1 VERDTF
7 IATRVIVSQP
17 SAVLQSAI
25 ADAHASTTP
34 LRIIGAGTWL
44 DAGRP
49 VVAEQRLST
58 RLVAGVVEYVPGD
71 LVITVFAGTT
81 LEEIAHETARHGQ
94 WLALDPYTSHENPD
108 TGTIG
113 ATIATASQG
122 PLALGHGRAR
132 DLILGLSFITGN
144 GTLVRAGG
152 RVVKN
157 VAGFDLVRLATGA
170 WGTLGVITQVSLRLH
185 ARPAVDETFAIAVN
199 LPDAHDGGAALL
211 DLVRRLNSAPVFAVA
226 SSLASLV
233 LLGHDLP
240 NVVRARHSLPSSSGI
255 LLARATGNRKRVDA
269 QRSMLAEL
277 GELTAVDQDVWQT
290 VRSLESG
297 NSTLRVLDA
306 PLHAAR
312 TMRRIDD
319 WISMHG
325 ASQTYSILEPLR
337 GLVRVSCALPITTGD
352 GWSLPE
358 RAIAERLP
366 AALWGSVPCAV
377 NDTISAR
384 LRRQFDPAGILNPGI
399 LGEPAIAERMSVAT

>member
-1 VERDTF
+1 VP
-7 IATRVIVSQP
+7 QP
-17 SAVLQSAI
+17 SDVLQSAI
-25 ADAHASTTP
+25 ADAHASATP
-34 LRIIGAGTWL
+34 LRIVGSGTWL

-49 VVAEQRLST
+49 VVAAQQLST
-58 RLVAGVVEYVPGD
+58 RVVAGVVEYVPGD
-71 LVITVFAGTT
+71 LVITVHAGTT
-81 LEEIAHETARHGQ
+81 LQEIAHETARHGQ
-94 WLALDPYTSHENPD
+94 WLALDPYTSPD
-108 TGTIG
+108 GVDVGTIG

-144 GTLVRAGG
+144 GTVVRAGG

-170 WGTLGVITQVSLRLH
+170 WGTLGVISQVSLRLH

-199 LPDAHDGGAALL
+199 DASATALL
-211 DLVRRLNSAPVFAVA
+211 DLVQRLNSAPMFAVA

-240 NVVRARHSLPSSSGI
+240 NAVRSRHSLPASSCI

-269 QRSMLAEL
+269 QRSMLGEL
-277 GELTAVDQDVWQT
+277 GELTAVDRDVWDT
-290 VRSLESG
+290 VRSLDSG
-297 NSTLRVLDA
+297 NTTLRVTDA
-306 PLHAAR
+306 PMHAAS

-319 WISMHG
+319 WMSMHG
-325 ASQTYSILEPLR
+325 ASDAYSILEPLR
-337 GLVRVSCALPITTGD
+337 GLVRVSCALPATTGD

-366 AALWGSVPCAV
+366 APLWGSVPCAV
-377 NDTISAR
+377 SDHISAR
-384 LRRQFDPAGILNPGI
+384 LREQFDPAGILNPGI
-399 LGEPAIAERMSVAT
+399 LGEPAVAERMSIAT